1 MANYIITSKGELKH
15 WGIKGMRWGVRRY
28 QNADG
33 TLTAAGKRRS
43 KYITDLDDR
52 KQSRRDDAAERKK
65 KIDADIKEADE
76 RVKFY
81 GSKRAA
87 KAAIAD
93 EAKYARKQNR
103 GKAFLDT
110 LKWGGGGSLALGTL
124 GFGAGILAR
133 NGVLPLLGLALPLP
147 AVAAVSAA
155 FASKANHFINKH
167 ARDQV
172 IYTDESEYGHDIVVA
187 MKKTK

>member
-65 KIDADIKEADE
+65 KIDADIKEADD

-87 KAAIAD
+87 KAAISE
-93 EAKYARKQNR
+93 EARYVRKQNR

-110 LKWGGGGSLALGTL
+110 LKWGSAGTAALSALGFL
-124 GFGAGILAR
+124 G
-133 NGVLPLLGLALPLP
+133 GVLVKSEVPMLLGMALPFP

-172 IYTDESEYGHDIVVA
+172 TYTDESEYGHDIVVA